1 MKKNKAKFAG
11 IMISIIF
18 ILFDWTLHLHHS
30 EEVKDEITLRFE
42 KLFQT
47 YYGKGIGENLV

>member
-1 MKKNKAKFAG
+1 MKKIKIRLAG

-30 EEVKDEITLRFE
+30 EEIRDQITIRFE

-47 YYGKGIGENLV
+47 YYGEAIGGDWL